1 MMYVSTD
8 HTIEATLLAV
18 RGQVAF
24 KLKHKVHGFFYT
36 IFQIPTQAP
45 VTKTQ
50 PMANP
55 VESTVEIQHKI
66 I

>member
-1 MMYVSTD
+1 MMYVSAD
-8 HTIEATLLAV
+8 HSIEATLLAV

-24 KLKHKVHGFFYT
+24 KLKHKVHGFFHT

-50 PMANP
+50 PMSDP
-55 VESTVEIQHKI
+55 VESAVQVQHKI